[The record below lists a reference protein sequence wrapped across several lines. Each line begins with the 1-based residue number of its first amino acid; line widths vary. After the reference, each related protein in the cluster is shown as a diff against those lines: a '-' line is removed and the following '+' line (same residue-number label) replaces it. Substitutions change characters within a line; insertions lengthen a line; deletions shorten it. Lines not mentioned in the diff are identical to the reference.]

1 MKRKEIVDSLEWDVQ
16 LAKNPFAMSVG
27 IMGTKMS
34 IITRKF

>member
-1 MKRKEIVDSLEWDVQ
+1 MKREEIVDSLEWDVQ

-34 IITRKF
+34 IIARKF